1 MRSVATLLLL
11 AALLSG
17 TTAATGEATVP
28 GLCDA
33 ITARDGA
40 SAYVAV
46 LSAFPAELAAVLE
59 QTTVQ
64 DRVPYDGR
72 LIRIGEIGGVRVVV
86 TLTEIGLVNAAAT
99 TEYLLAHYPIAAIVF
114 SGVAGSFYQIADVTV
129 AARFEE
135 TATGGVFDAN
145 PVLLALAR
153 RAARHLDLERCTVP
167 ANRTEMVCFPHKPR
181 MRVGG
186 TGQSADP
193 FGGNPYKCNPATSD
207 PVFGC
212 DAPEPMPA
220 AARRGKSNQPVAE
233 DMETAAVARVATAHD
248 VPWVGLRA
256 VSDGAGDPLG
266 LPGFPSQFFAYYPIS
281 AHNAAVGAAA
291 LLRRLAKIADGRHA
305 DDVCGLLAA
314 QRWKRAVRRLH
325 TR

>member
-17 TTAATGEATVP
+17 TTAAAGEATVP

-33 ITARDGA
+33 IAARDGA

-46 LSAFPAELAAVLE
+46 LSAFPAEVAAVLE

-64 DRVPYDGR
+64 DRVEYDGR

-99 TEYLLAHYPIAAIVF
+99 TEYLLAHYPIAAVVF

-153 RAARHLDLERCTVP
+153 RAARDVDLARCTVP
-167 ANRTEMVCFPHKPR
+167 PNRTEMVCFRHEPR

-193 FGGNPYKCNPATSD
+193 FGGNAGMCYPAGG
-207 PVFGC
+207 PVLGC
-212 DAPEPMPA
+212 DAPEPIPA
-220 AARRGKSNQPVAE
+220 AARPGKSDQPVAE

-248 VPWVGLRA
+248 VPWVGLRG

-266 LPGFPSQFFAYYPIS
+266 LPGFPAQFFAYYPIS

-305 DDVCGLLAA
+305 DDVCDLLAA
-314 QRWKRAVRRLH
+314 RRWKRAVRRLH
-325 TR
+325 AR

>member
-17 TTAATGEATVP
+17 TTAAAGEATVP

-33 ITARDGA
+33 IAARDGA

-46 LSAFPAELAAVLE
+46 LSAFPAEVAAVLE

-64 DRVPYDGR
+64 DRVEYDGR

-99 TEYLLAHYPIAAIVF
+99 TEYLLAHYPIAAVVF

-153 RAARHLDLERCTVP
+153 RAARDVDLARCTVP
-167 ANRTEMVCFPHKPR
+167 PNRTEMVCFRHEPR

-193 FGGNPYKCNPATSD
+193 FGGNAGMCDPAGG

-212 DAPEPMPA
+212 DAPEPIPA
-220 AARRGKSNQPVAE
+220 AARPGKSDQPVAE
-233 DMETAAVARVATAHD
+233 DMETAAVARVGKAHD
-248 VPWVGLRA
+248 VPWVGLRG

-266 LPGFPSQFFAYYPIS
+266 LPGFPAQFFAYYPIS

-305 DDVCGLLAA
+305 DDVCDLLAA
-314 QRWKRAVRRLH
+314 RRWNRAVRRLH
-325 TR
+325 AR

>member
-1 MRSVATLLLL
+1 MRSTSTFFLL

-17 TTAATGEATVP
+17 TTAAGQTTVP

-33 ITARDGA
+33 IAARDGA
-40 SAYVAV
+40 SAYVLV
-46 LSAFPAELAAVLE
+46 LSAFPAEVAAVLE
-59 QTTVQ
+59 QTTVH
-64 DRVPYDGR
+64 DEVDYDGR
-72 LIRIGEIGGVRVVV
+72 LLRIGEIGGVRVVV

-99 TEYLLAHYPIAAIVF
+99 TEALLARYPIAAVVF

-135 TATGGVFDAN
+135 TATGGVFEAN

-153 RAARHLDLERCTVP
+153 RAARDVDLERCTVP
-167 ANRTEMVCFPHKPR
+167 PNRTQMVCFPHEPR

-186 TGQSADP
+186 VGQSADP
-193 FGGNPYKCNPATSD
+193 FRGNAGECTPGGG

-212 DAPEPMPA
+212 DATDPVPA
-220 AARRGKSNQPVAE
+220 ATRPRNSNQPVAE

-248 VPWVGLRA
+248 VPWVGIRG

-266 LPGFPSQFFAYYPIS
+266 LPGFPTQFFAYYPIS
-281 AHNAAVGAAA
+281 AHNAAVGAAG
-291 LLRRLAKIADGRHA
+291 LLHRLAKIADARHA
-305 DDVCGLLAA
+305 DDVCDLLAA
-314 QRWKRAVRRLH
+314 RRWKHAVRRLH
-325 TR
+325 AR

>member
-1 MRSVATLLLL
+1 MRSVATLLQL

-17 TTAATGEATVP
+17 TTAAAGEATVP

-33 ITARDGA
+33 IATLDGA

-46 LSAFPAELAAVLE
+46 LSAFPAEVAAVLE

-64 DRVPYDGR
+64 DRVEYDGR

-99 TEYLLAHYPIAAIVF
+99 TEYLLAHYPIAAVVF

-153 RAARHLDLERCTVP
+153 RAARDVDLARCTVP
-167 ANRTEMVCFPHKPR
+167 PNRTEMVCFRHEPR

-193 FGGNPYKCNPATSD
+193 FGGNAGMCDPAGG

-212 DAPEPMPA
+212 DAPEPIPA
-220 AARRGKSNQPVAE
+220 AARPGKSDQPVAE

-248 VPWVGLRA
+248 VPWVGLRG

-266 LPGFPSQFFAYYPIS
+266 LPGFPAQFFAYYPIS

-305 DDVCGLLAA
+305 DDVCDLLAA
-314 QRWKRAVRRLH
+314 RRWNRAVRRLH
-325 TR
+325 AR

>member
-1 MRSVATLLLL
+1 MRPTSTLVLL

-17 TTAATGEATVP
+17 TTATAQTAVP
-28 GLCDA
+28 GMCDA
-33 ITARDGA
+33 IAARDGT
-40 SAYVAV
+40 SAYVLV
-46 LSAFPAELAAVLE
+46 LSAFPAEVAAVLE
-59 QTTVQ
+59 QTTVHDQ
-64 DRVPYDGR
+64 VEYNGR

-99 TEYLLAHYPIAAIVF
+99 TEALLARYPIAAVVF
-114 SGVAGSFYQIADVTV
+114 SGVAGSFYQIGDVTV

-153 RAARHLDLERCTVP
+153 RAARDVDLERCTVP
-167 ANRTEMVCFPHKPR
+167 VNRTQMVCFPHKAR

-186 TGQSADP
+186 VGQSADP
-193 FGGNPYKCNPATSD
+193 FGGNAGECTPGGG

-212 DAPEPMPA
+212 DAMEPMPA
-220 AARRGKSNQPVAE
+220 VTRPGKSDQPVAE

-248 VPWVGLRA
+248 IPWVGIRG

-266 LPGFPSQFFAYYPIS
+266 LPGFPGQFFAYYPIS

-291 LLRRLAKIADGRHA
+291 LLHRLARIADARRA
-305 DDVCGLLAA
+305 DKLCDLLAA
-314 QRWKRAVRRLH
+314 RNWKRAVRQLH
-325 TR
+325 AR